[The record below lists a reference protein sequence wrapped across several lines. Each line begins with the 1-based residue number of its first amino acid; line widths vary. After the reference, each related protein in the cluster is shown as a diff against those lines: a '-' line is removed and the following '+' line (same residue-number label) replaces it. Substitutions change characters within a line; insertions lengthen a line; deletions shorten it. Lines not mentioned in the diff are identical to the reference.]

1 MRKIK
6 ENELYNDISEGAI
19 EDIPSI
25 LLHLAGKIE
34 DLEFR
39 LSCTDK
45 MPYPP
50 RDENGELL
58 YDANIDGLC
67 VIKDKKE

>member
-6 ENELYNDISEGAI
+6 SNELYNDIAESKI
-19 EDIPSI
+19 EDI
-25 LLHLAGKIE
+25 LLTLAEMID

-39 LSCTDK
+39 LSQTDK

-50 RDENGELL
+50 RSDDGLL
-58 YDANIDGLC
+58 YDADQDGLY
-67 VIKDKKE
+67 VIKDKE

>member
-6 ENELYNDISEGAI
+6 SNELYNDIAESKI

-25 LLHLAGKIE
+25 LLTLAEMID

-39 LSCTDK
+39 LSQTDK

-50 RDENGELL
+50 RSDDGLL
-58 YDANIDGLC
+58 YDADQDGLY
-67 VIKDKKE
+67 VIKDKE